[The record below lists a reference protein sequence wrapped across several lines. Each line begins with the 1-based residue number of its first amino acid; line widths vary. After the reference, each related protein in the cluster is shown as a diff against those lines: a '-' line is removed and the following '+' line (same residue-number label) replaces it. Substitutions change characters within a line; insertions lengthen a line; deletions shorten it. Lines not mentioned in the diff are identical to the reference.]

1 MDTNIKKESV
11 NPSNNDLITIS
22 EKSSNEG
29 IKKQIVDDRYDDV
42 YVGNKKVNDKA
53 SFRRPAYPWEDSSIF
68 ERDESEE
75 NLKII
80 RENYQNNNKEEKY
93 TANTQNL
100 VKKSKVKY
108 KSEPDKY
115 VTVKMEAV
123 KNLQR
128 AAPINQLIAVD
139 GGGILTYMP
148 PDGGVKGEYSTKSED
163 VKKRVVQMLK
173 ARGLTLSQAAGIMG
187 NIQAESSFNPNAGS
201 IDSNGLPSVGLVQ
214 FNGGSY
220 VGAKTI
226 EGMFAV
232 IGRTVD
238 SQLNYLFNT
247 RKFNTF
253 LKKSNGQSDYKVN
266 AFLFAKYFE
275 GCSICTTESKF
286 FKSPRPGYAKGF
298 YEKLQDSSSPLYWQS
313 N

>member
-1 MDTNIKKESV
+1 MDNNIKKESV
-11 NPSNNDLITIS
+11 NPSESDIKNIS
-22 EKSSNEG
+22 EKSSNENV
-29 IKKQIVDDRYDDV
+29 KKQIVDDRYDSV
-42 YVGNKKVNDKA
+42 YISNKKTDEKV
-53 SFRRPAYPWEDSSIF
+53 SFRRPVYPWEDSSVF

-75 NLKII
+75 NTKTIKQ
-80 RENYQNNNKEEKY
+80 NYQKNNKEEKY

-100 VKKSKVKY
+100 IKKDKVKY

-123 KNLQR
+123 SGLSKAQ
-128 AAPINQLIAVD
+128 PINQLVVVD
-139 GGGILTYMP
+139 GGGISTYMP
-148 PDGGVKGEYSTKSED
+148 PDGDVKGEYSSNAED

-173 ARGLTLSQAAGIMG
+173 AHGLTLPQTAGVMG
-187 NIQAESSFNPNAGS
+187 NIQAESSFNPNAGT

-214 FNGGSY
+214 YNGGSY
-220 VGAKTI
+220 VGAKTV

-253 LKKSNGQSDYKVN
+253 LKKSNGQTDYKIN
-266 AFLFAKYFE
+266 AFLFAKFFE

-286 FKSPRPGYAKGF
+286 FKSARPGYAKGF
-298 YEKLQDSSSPLYWQS
+298 YEKLQDSSSPLYWES